1 MNSSVNLLTQPRD
14 LSTSA
19 RPGTVVAVGSVALAV
34 AFLAYHRT
42 DLERSLLGLAGI
54 YAFVSSRGITRLP
67 EVAASAAGTGV
78 AVLIVLAWYGAG
90 DLLLHRWAQRD
101 SFVVV
106 DVLSVARA
114 LAYGAGLWSLVWFLL
129 GLAGL
134 YTTLTAV
141 LVLTVGIAL
150 GTQALLRCRVA
161 APSASVADSDGRVT
175 LAPSMIVVALVT
187 AFTAALAPPT
197 AKDALQY
204 HIALPQAFAE
214 ATALVAIPYNIA
226 SYFPLGVEMH
236 GLWAMLIGRGLDA
249 RVGEAAF
256 GTVIFAFFPILLA
269 VVYGWARQLAVPRPW
284 AFAGTAIVASVPTVY
299 DVAAASG
306 YVDLALAVYVALG
319 VEAAAS
325 WWRRPAAQHLVNAAL
340 SMGFALAVKLLAL
353 FSLLL
358 VVMLLL
364 LRVLTLTSGER
375 RRLAGRVVAVFAA
388 AVALGAPWYVRTWA
402 ATGSPIFP
410 FFLDWW
416 PASVEGWDVE
426 RSLMLSAFNTQYGP
440 ANPVLSLLTPVL
452 VSLTGWRE
460 VASLYEGVLGPTFLV
475 GILLMIWALRR
486 RLLDAEFV
494 IAAAA
499 GVAIVEWWAL
509 TAPILRYVLPALGPL
524 AVAIAGAAASL
535 SRIGVPRLMLA
546 LMAPTAA
553 SLLVALSWF
562 VADAPMLPVLG
573 SEPRAEYLGRRLDYY
588 PYYRLVNE
596 TLPADARVWL
606 INMRR
611 DTYHLQRPY
620 FSDYLFEDYTLRRWV
635 RTSASPAAVRA
646 KAREAGITHI
656 LVRHDVLLDYNQ
668 SSLVDEARPRAE
680 NLARLSLVRSFLID
694 GTTILRADAK
704 FLLAALPR

>member
-1 MNSSVNLLTQPRD
+1 VSSSANLLTRSRD

-19 RPGTVVAVGSVALAV
+19 RLGTVVAVGGVALAV
-34 AFLAYHRT
+34 AFLAYHRA
-42 DLERSLLGLAGI
+42 DLERSLLGLAGM
-54 YAFVSSRGITRLP
+54 YSFVSSRGITRLS

-78 AVLIVLAWYGAG
+78 AALIVLAWYGAG
-90 DLLLHRWAQRD
+90 DLLLGRWAHRD
-101 SFVVV
+101 SRVVV

-114 LAYGAGLWSLVWFLL
+114 VAYGAGLWSLVWFLL

-141 LVLTVGIAL
+141 IVLTVGVAL
-150 GTQALLRCRVA
+150 GTRALLRCRVA
-161 APSASVADSDGRVT
+161 APSAGVADADGHVT
-175 LAPSMIVVALVT
+175 LVTSMLVVALVT
-187 AFTAALAPPT
+187 AFIAALAPPT

-204 HIALPQAFAE
+204 HIALPKAFAE
-214 ATALVAIPYNIA
+214 SRALVAIPYNIA

-236 GLWAMLIGRGLDA
+236 GLWAMLVGRGLGA

-269 VVYGWARQLAVPRPW
+269 VVYGWARRLTVPRPW
-284 AFAGTAIVASVPTVY
+284 ALAGTAIVASVPTVY
-299 DVAAASG
+299 DVAASG

-319 VEAAAS
+319 VEAAAC
-325 WWRRPAAQHLVNAAL
+325 WWRRPATQHLVKAAL
-340 SMGFALAVKLLAL
+340 SMGFALAVKVLAL

-358 VVMLLL
+358 VAMLLL
-364 LRVLTLTSGER
+364 LRVFALTSGER
-375 RRLAGRVVAVFAA
+375 HRLAGRAVVALAA
-388 AVALGAPWYVRTWA
+388 AVALGAAWYFRTWA

-410 FFLDWW
+410 FFLDLW
-416 PASVEGWDVE
+416 PASVEGWDVK
-426 RSLMLSAFNTQYGP
+426 RSIMLGAFNAQYGP

-460 VASLYEGVLGPTFLV
+460 EPALYEGVLGPTFLV
-475 GILLMIWALRR
+475 GILLVIWALRR
-486 RLLDAEFV
+486 RLLDAELV
-494 IAAAA
+494 IAATA
-499 GVAIVEWWAL
+499 GIAIVAWWAL
-509 TAPILRYVLPALGPL
+509 TAPVLRYLLPALGPL

-535 SRIGVPRLMLA
+535 SRTGVPRLMPA

-562 VADAPMLPVLG
+562 VADAPMLPVIG
-573 SEPRAEYLGRRLDYY
+573 SEPREEYLGRRLDYY

-596 TLPADARVWL
+596 TLPADARIWL

-611 DTYHLQRPY
+611 DTYYLQRSY
-620 FSDYLFEDYTLRRWV
+620 FSDYLFEDHTLRRWV
-635 RTSASPAAVRA
+635 QTSASPAALRA

-668 SSLVDEARPRAE
+668 SSLVDDARSRAE
-680 NLARLSLVRSFLID
+680 NLARLELVRSFFID

-704 FLLAALPR
+704 FLLATLPRS